1 MLREVIEMI
10 LFCNAVIYSWVTLAH
25 INPGAQIGVVAGFIL
40 GAGAFFLGPWSG
52 AAGVTIGG
60 TAGCLIG
67 NGIYRLITEEQRNQ
81 ELQRFRGG

>member
-40 GAGAFFLGPWSG
+40 GAGAFFLGP
-52 AAGVTIGG
+52 
-60 TAGCLIG
+60 
-67 NGIYRLITEEQRNQ
+67 
-81 ELQRFRGG
+81 